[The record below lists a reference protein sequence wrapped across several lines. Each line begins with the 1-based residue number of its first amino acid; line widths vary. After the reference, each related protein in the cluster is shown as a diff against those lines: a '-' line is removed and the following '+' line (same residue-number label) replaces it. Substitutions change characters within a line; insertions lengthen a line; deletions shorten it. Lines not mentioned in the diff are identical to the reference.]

1 MAQVVEAPPLNE
13 EEIQE
18 LYEWVDEIP
27 LSRPKR
33 NISRDFADAKMM
45 AEIIKHFHPKLVELH
60 NYPQAHSVQQKTDNW
75 NTLNKKVFRRMGF
88 LISKANIQQV
98 VNCAPEAIEK
108 VLKLVRQRIENFE
121 EQKEQKEEKPRVE
134 SKPKVKAPKQGNK
147 QHNPN
152 LPPEVQEKE
161 QVIKD
166 LRDTID
172 ILENKIEKLE
182 HLVKLKDSKIQVLT
196 SKLSEYE

>member
-98 VNCAPEAIEK
+98 VNCVPETIEK

-121 EQKEQKEEKPRVE
+121 EQREEKPRVE

>member
-1 MAQVVEAPPLNE
+1 MAQVVEAPALNE

-33 NISRDFADAKMM
+33 NIARDFADAKMM

-98 VNCAPEAIEK
+98 VNCVPEAIEK
-108 VLKLVRQRIENFE
+108 VLKVVRQRIDNFE
-121 EQKEQKEEKPRVE
+121 EHREEKPRVE
-134 SKPKVKAPKQGNK
+134 SKPKVKAPKLGNK

>member
-98 VNCAPEAIEK
+98 VNCVPETIEK

-121 EQKEQKEEKPRVE
+121 EQKEEKPRVE